1 MSIFFMLLYDKYIVK
16 YNKWKLEFVDSST
29 AVFLHS
35 SRAVFFH
42 SSRAVFL
49 HSSTAVQTSTA
60 VHSSTAV
67 FLRHTCQ
74 LSFVSVK
81 INNSDNFKIKCFSY
95 SEICTIYVF
104 FIFCLHFLFNI
115 GNKLT

>member
-16 YNKWKLEFVDSST
+16 YNKWKLEFVHSST

-74 LSFVSVK
+74 LSFVSDK
-81 INNSDNFKIKCFSY
+81 INK
-95 SEICTIYVF
+95 
-104 FIFCLHFLFNI
+104 
-115 GNKLT
+115 